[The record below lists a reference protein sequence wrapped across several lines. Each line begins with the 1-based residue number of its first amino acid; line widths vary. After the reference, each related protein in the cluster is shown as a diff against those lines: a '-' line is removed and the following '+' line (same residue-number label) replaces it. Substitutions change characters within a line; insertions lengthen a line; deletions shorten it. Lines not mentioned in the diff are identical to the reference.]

1 MEELLEKLA
10 DLLEVESVD
19 ASKQFKDYDEW
30 DSFTRLSVLAMLDRD
45 YKKQMTYQELEAFA
59 SIADFCKSVVG

>member
-59 SIADFCKSVVG
+59 SIEDFCNEILL

>member
-45 YKKQMTYQELEAFA
+45 YKKQMTYQELEAFN
-59 SIADFCKSVVG
+59 SINDFCKSILG